1 MTEKEKVK
9 QTVELIKAK
18 NLRAEIIWHLDKTGE
33 TTADA
38 LRVHKIP
45 SENLLKCLL
54 LIDKQ
59 HRPLIVMITGDKRI
73 DFAKLEM
80 LSGLS
85 KLRLARKEE
94 MDEILGKEQG
104 EVAPIGLPE
113 IIPVFIDEKVMS
125 QEFVMGSAGSKFAG
139 LKIIPMDILKCTN
152 ARTEDVSENGR

>member
-33 TTADA
+33 TTVDA

-45 SENLLKCLL
+45 AKNLLKCLL

-59 HRPLIVMITGDKRI
+59 HKPLIILITGDKRI
-73 DFAKLEM
+73 DFIKLER

-94 MDEILGKEQG
+94 MNNMLEREPG

-113 IIPVFIDEKVMS
+113 AIPVFIDKKVLN
-125 QEFVMGSAGSKFAG
+125 QEFVIGSAGSKFAG
-139 LKIIPMDILKCTN
+139 LKINPEDILKCTN
-152 ARTEDVSENGR
+152 ARIEDVSENGR